1 MRQFNYYGQVVEED
15 VDEEDVEKL
24 EKEIEEVLKNRRIGI
39 ENTDTLNIKGGGN
52 IVSGRGKSANPGARS
67 GNINRIPNDEI
78 GDVGDDIYEDE
89 ESSDGE
95 V

>member
-39 ENTDTLNIKGGGN
+39 ENTDTLNIKGGGVT
-52 IVSGRGKSANPGARS
+52 VSGRGKSANPGAR
-67 GNINRIPNDEI
+67 
-78 GDVGDDIYEDE
+78 
-89 ESSDGE
+89 
-95 V
+95 

>member
-39 ENTDTLNIKGGGN
+39 ENTDTLNIKGG
-52 IVSGRGKSANPGARS
+52 SGKVGSNRGK
-67 GNINRIPNDEI
+67 RIA
-78 GDVGDDIYEDE
+78 G
-89 ESSDGE
+89 
-95 V
+95 